1 MSNTYISISSQNEVD
16 VGAESS
22 GSVTLRVLL
31 TRDTQVQFLHLKVG
45 GSRFFFFNFLPCG

>member
-45 GSRFFFFNFLPCG
+45 GSRFFFF